1 MFAVSY
7 LMIFAFHPEL
17 DIDCII
23 VKCSFRHLREK
34 LTSLNYLTRKQ
45 LEFKDRTTLLQLRY
59 CALAVFNKSKK
70 IAISKMFPT
79 KLKFA
84 ADCLINPFM
93 HNDVK

>member
-23 VKCSFRHLREK
+23 IKRSFRHLREK

-70 IAISKMFPT
+70 IAISKMFST